1 MTKAA
6 LLDQDYLRVNY
17 HQAGFSYLLPEILE
31 LFRSQAAIYLKAI
44 EQHLMQGNLH
54 ELAQEAHTL
63 KGAAGSVGAAALAQI
78 AQDLEE
84 TAPDSDVT
92 AVALQVDS
100 LRKITD
106 RTDAAIAAELARLA
120 ADTDDALDLI

>member
-100 LRKITD
+100 LREITD

>member
-31 LFRSQAAIYLKAI
+31 LFRGQATIYLKAI

-100 LRKITD
+100 LREITD